1 MSPRGRTRQPPD
13 GELRRSQVITTFG
26 PGAMIDLPEHSII
39 VGGLD
44 HWYGRDM
51 SGLRIFED
59 RLEARVAQQLDQGSI
74 ELRSPPVDP
83 DEPGAPRTGIA
94 AFLFPTWFLGQVIQ
108 EYRTKGG
115 KIYRTRPLMPYNRLV
130 KGGYLDENRKVK
142 PVVPVRFVQA
152 CVKGHISDIDWY
164 AFVRNDFKTERKGQL
179 WLDEGGAG
187 NDFSEI
193 YVRDE
198 VTGKR
203 RPLSKA
209 MVRGKGPLGKCPGRM
224 PWMGPRAH
232 EPCGEPNRLLTRSA
246 SNAYFGQ
253 TLSAISIPDKDEK
266 VREAVNLVYDG
277 KLSAATSMEVLKA
290 FRMMP
295 DISNVLGDL
304 TDEEVWAELERRR
317 SPVAAASKGIKQAEI
332 ETMLVQQES
341 VGEDIPGG
349 DFYARARA
357 LEGIPGWLADKV
369 ERVVLVHR
377 LREVTAQV
385 GFTRFEP
392 PVPDVD
398 GELTLDVELA
408 SLARD
413 VTWVPAVENRGEG
426 VFVAFKEEAIE
437 AWLKR
442 PAVQERGKS
451 LVAGFDAW
459 KQRRGVEDAKFPGL
473 PYIMLHTLSHLMIT
487 AVSLDCGY
495 SATAIKERVYAGDS
509 GYGILLY
516 TGTPGSEGTLGGL
529 VQVGQVIEQ
538 HLQRA
543 VEAGRL
549 CSADPV
555 CAQHEPANMHEER
568 FLHGAACHACVLV
581 AETSCERRNEV
592 LDRAL
597 VTSTVEALGAEM
609 FNLEE

>member
-1 MSPRGRTRQPPD
+1 MRQPPD

-26 PGAMIDLPEHSII
+26 PGAMIDLPEHSIM

-44 HWYGRDM
+44 HWYGRDLY
-51 SGLRIFED
+51 GPRIYED
-59 RLEARVAQQLDQGSI
+59 RLEQRVARQLGQGSL
-74 ELRSPPVDP
+74 ELRNPPVDP

-94 AFLFPTWFLGQVIQ
+94 AFLFPTWFLGQVKM

-115 KIYRTRPLMPYNRLV
+115 KVYRTRPLLPYSRLV

-193 YVRDE
+193 FVRDS
-198 VTGKR
+198 VTGRR
-203 RPLSKA
+203 RPLSRA
-209 MVRGKGPLGKCPGRM
+209 MVRGKGPLGTCPGRM
-224 PWMGPRAH
+224 PWMGPRAF
-232 EPCGEPNRLLTRSA
+232 EKCGEPNRLLTRSA

-266 VREAVNLVYDG
+266 VREAVNRVYDG
-277 KLSAATSMEVLKA
+277 QLSVATSIEQLQL
-290 FRMMP
+290 FRQMP
-295 DISNVLGDL
+295 AIGDVLGVL
-304 TDEEVWAELERRR
+304 SDEEVWAELERRR
-317 SPVAAASKGIKQAEI
+317 SPVPAMTKGIKQAEI
-332 ETMLVQQES
+332 ETLLVQQES

-349 DFYARARA
+349 DFYARARP
-357 LEGIPGWLADKV
+357 LEDMPGWLTDKV

-392 PVPDVD
+392 PVPDID
-398 GELTLDVELA
+398 GELSLEVELA
-408 SLARD
+408 PLARD

-426 VFVAFKEEAIE
+426 VFIAFKEQAVQD
-437 AWLKR
+437 WLAR
-442 PAVQERGKS
+442 PAVQERGKA
-451 LVAGFDAW
+451 LMAGFDAW
-459 KQRRGVEDAKFPGL
+459 KQRRGADEAKFPGL
-473 PYIMLHTLSHLMIT
+473 PYIMLHTLSHLLLN
-487 AVSLDCGY
+487 AVSLECGY
-495 SATAIKERVYAGDS
+495 STSAIKERVYAGSS
-509 GYGILLY
+509 GHGILLY

-538 HLQRA
+538 HLRRA

-555 CAQHEPANMHEER
+555 CAQHEPANMQEER

-581 AETSCERRNEV
+581 AETSCERRNEL

-609 FNLEE
+609 FNLDE